1 LTITEGG
8 NVSIYLDVLIII
20 NIYVNYFLLKA
31 TAKLTHT
38 FLSIPRCVFASIIG
52 SLFALMIFL
61 PPLDFFINFL
71 LKLAASAIIVALAF
85 GISKERFLKLVLF
98 FYAANFIFAGVIF
111 AAYILTKPDFVHYNN
126 TYFYVDF
133 SLLALVISTII
144 AYFAVSAIRYFLDKK
159 ASLNEKFSVIISNM
173 GKVVSLCAIADTGNG
188 LVDVFSG
195 KPIIVCS
202 LKKLEK
208 ILPQGYNE
216 AFLSDDIDF
225 LKDFI
230 ISHKDLRGIKL
241 IPFSTINSGGVL
253 PVFPPENVYI
263 KFESKNEIKHVDAL
277 IGICKEDNGK
287 CDAIFNPNLII

>member
-1 LTITEGG
+1 MEGG
-8 NVSIYLDVLIII
+8 KVSIYLDVLIII

-38 FLSIPRCVFASIIG
+38 FLKTSRCVFASIAG

-61 PPLDFFINFL
+61 PPLNFFLNFL
-71 LKLAASAIIVALAF
+71 LKLAASAVIVALAF
-85 GISKERFLKLVLF
+85 GVKKESFLKLVLF

-111 AAYILTKPDFVHYNN
+111 AAYILTKPDFMHYNN
-126 TYFYVDF
+126 TYFYIDF
-133 SLLALVISTII
+133 SLMALVISTIA
-144 AYFAVSAIRYFLDKK
+144 AYFIVSIIRYLLDKK
-159 ASLNEKFSVIISNM
+159 NVLNEKFSVIISNM
-173 GKVVSLCAIADTGNG
+173 GKVVSLCAASDTGNG

-195 KPIIVCS
+195 KPVIVCS

-208 ILPQGYNE
+208 ILPQGYAE
-216 AFLSDDIDF
+216 AFSNNDIDF

-230 ISHKDLRGIKL
+230 VSHKDLRGMKL

-253 PVFPPENVYI
+253 PVFAPESVYI
-263 KFESKNEIKHVDAL
+263 KSESKNEIKNVDAL
-277 IGICKEDNGK
+277 IGVCREDNGK